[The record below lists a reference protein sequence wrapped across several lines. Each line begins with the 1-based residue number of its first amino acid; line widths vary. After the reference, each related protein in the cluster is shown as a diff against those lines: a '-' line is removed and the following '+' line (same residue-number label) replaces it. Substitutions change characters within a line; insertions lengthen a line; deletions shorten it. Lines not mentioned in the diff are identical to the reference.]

1 MRDHHHRDRDDVDAT
16 CARLRDVLVRTRGL
30 GRREFLAALGSA
42 GLAAT
47 IAGLTSR
54 ARAAE
59 PPVTTLT
66 YGGAW
71 KQAIIGA
78 FGEPF
83 TRKTGIAVQYQEP
96 YSWAKL
102 RAMHDAKAQ
111 QIDVVGI
118 TGTEV
123 ILAER
128 LKMMT
133 PIDWSLVDRGALD
146 ERQLHH
152 ANSVGG
158 ASQSMVVCYSK
169 KKWPGDVHPDSW
181 ADFWNVEKFPGRR
194 ALRRYAG
201 WTVEAAVKV
210 DGVAEKD
217 FYPLDVARA
226 FRSLDRIKPHVK
238 VWWSDN
244 SHAQQLMEQEE
255 VDLIMMANGRATQ
268 SILDHKAP
276 FEIVWNEAL
285 CDGNNQGWIV
295 PVGCPNPRGGMRF
308 LDMIGR
314 AETQATFARLLY
326 YAPQNAKA
334 FDLMPPDLARLMPT
348 FPANERIAH
357 MVDYTWWADHTAEVT
372 RRFEQWVQS

>member
-1 MRDHHHRDRDDVDAT
+1 MGDRDRHTTNADEI
-16 CARLRDVLVRTRGL
+16 CARLRDVLLRTRGF
-30 GRREFLAALGSA
+30 GRRDFLRALGNA

-47 IAGLTSR
+47 IAGLSSR
-54 ARAAE
+54 ARAAD

-83 TRKTGIAVQYQEP
+83 TKKTGIPVQYQEP

-133 PIDWSLVDRGALD
+133 PIDWSMVDRGALD

-152 ANSVGG
+152 ANAVGG
-158 ASQSMVVCYSK
+158 ASQSMVICYST
-169 KKWPGDVHPDSW
+169 KKWPGADHPKSW
-181 ADFWNVEKFPGRR
+181 ADLWNVEKFPGRR

-201 WTVEAAVKV
+201 WTVEAAVKA
-210 DGVAEKD
+210 DGVAD
-217 FYPLDVARA
+217 DAFYPLDVERA

-268 SILDHKAP
+268 SILEHKAP

-295 PVGCPNPRGGMRF
+295 PVGCPNPTGGMKF

-326 YAPQNAKA
+326 YAPQNPKA
-334 FDLMPPDLARLMPT
+334 LDLLPPDLAKVMPT
-348 FPANERIAH
+348 YPANERVAH
-357 MVDYTWWADHTAEVT
+357 LVNYEWWADNTAQVS